1 MRKHLRAALLTLLGT
16 SLFSP
21 ATLAAAEVEVLHFWT
36 SGGEAK
42 ALKVLKDDLATRN
55 VAWKDAPVAGGGGG
69 NAKTVMLTRI
79 NSGNAPTA
87 MLMLGQDIIDWSRA
101 RMLGNMNDTARAGG
115 WDAVLPDAVKAFTKV
130 DGIYVSVPTNIHRVN
145 MVWANKAAFD
155 KINAPIPQTWEEFNA
170 LAGKFRAAGILPL
183 AHGGQPWQDLTLFD
197 SVALGVGG
205 PEFYRKA
212 FVERDSAA
220 LKGPVMVQIFTQLR
234 ALRGM
239 VDPNFPGR
247 DWNLASAMVMRGEA
261 AMQIMGDWAKGEFT
275 AAGKQPDQ
283 DYLCFPT
290 PGSQGSFSY
299 LVNSLSMFRQTNPD
313 RTAGQ
318 VALAEAIMLPA
329 NQEAFNLAKGSIPAR
344 LDVPPTKFDRCA
356 QQTMADF
363 KTAISQNRAVPT
375 VAYGHAAT
383 ADATA
388 SLTDIV
394 TKFFNSQQSA
404 EEAARAAAK
413 ALLDS

>member
-1 MRKHLRAALLTLLGT
+1 MRKHLRVALLTLMGT
-16 SLFSP
+16 TVFSP
-21 ATLAAAEVEVLHFWT
+21 MALAGPEVEVLHFWT

-42 ALKVLKDDLATRN
+42 ALKVLKDDLTTRN
-55 VAWKDAPVAGGGGG
+55 VVWKDAPVAGGGGG

-79 NSGNAPTA
+79 NAGNAPTA

-101 RMLGNMNDTARAGG
+101 RMLGNMNDTARAGN
-115 WDAVLPDAVKAFTKV
+115 WDAVLPDAVKSFTKV
-130 DGIYVSVPTNIHRVN
+130 DGVYVSVPTNIHRVN

-155 KINAPIPQTWEEFNA
+155 KINAPIPKTWEEFNG
-170 LAGKFRAAGILPL
+170 LAEKFKAAGILPL

-220 LKGPVMVQIFTQLR
+220 LKGPVMVQIFSQLR

-299 LVNSLSMFRQTNPD
+299 LVNSFSMFRQTNPD

-318 VALAEAIMLPA
+318 VALAEAIMQPA

-344 LDVPPTKFDRCA
+344 LDVAPTKFDRCA

-363 KTAISQNRAVPT
+363 KTAIGQNRAVPT
-375 VAYGHAAT
+375 VAYGHAAS